1 MHLKRHK
8 YLEFLLS
15 DTETDIGVKFYEKRK
30 KKKIE
35 DCLKNEIIFADFS
48 FYKIKQKSLS

>member
-15 DTETDIGVKFYEKRK
+15 DTETDIGVRFYEKK
-30 KKKIE
+30 GKKIE